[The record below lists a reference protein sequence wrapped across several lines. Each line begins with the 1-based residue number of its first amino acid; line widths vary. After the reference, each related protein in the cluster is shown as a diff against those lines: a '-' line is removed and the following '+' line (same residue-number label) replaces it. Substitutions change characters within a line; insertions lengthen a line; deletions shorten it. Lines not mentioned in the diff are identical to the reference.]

1 VPLVAVLLLVV
12 AAACH
17 CAWNLILKSE
27 PQRAEV
33 SLGAIMV
40 GTVLSAPV
48 LAVHSVR
55 EIPLEGWL
63 LIALSG
69 VFETAY
75 VIALT
80 AAYNAG
86 DLSLVYPIARGTPA
100 LIIAPLSVAL
110 LGDRLSSIGVI
121 AIVLVVV
128 GIFATGQTGGD
139 GIAPATRPGHGRAVG
154 LAILTGLT
162 ISAYSFVNKL
172 GVQQVPVPLYAAM
185 VFALDA
191 VLLAFVLRVRGGL
204 TWATLPF
211 DRWRPALVV
220 GVLMMGAYMGVLGAM
235 TLAPL
240 AYVVAGRELS
250 IVFTTI
256 AGVVLLGEHVSVR
269 RMGGAALI
277 FVGLVAI
284 ALSR

>member
-1 VPLVAVLLLVV
+1 VPLVAVLLLVT

-17 CAWNLILKSE
+17 SAWNLILKSE
-27 PQRAEV
+27 SQRAEV
-33 SLGAIMV
+33 SLGAIVV
-40 GTVLSAPV
+40 GTVLTAPV

-75 VIALT
+75 VITLT

-110 LGDRLSSIGVI
+110 LGERLSSLGVVAI
-121 AIVLVVV
+121 ALVVV
-128 GIFATGQTGGD
+128 GILATGQSGGD
-139 GIAPATRPGHGRAVG
+139 GDPAATRRSQGRAVG
-154 LAILTGLT
+154 FAILTGLM
-162 ISAYSFVNKL
+162 IAVYSFVNKL

-185 VFALDA
+185 VFAADA
-191 VLLAFVLRVRGGL
+191 VLLAIVLRARGL
-204 TWATLPF
+204 RWPRLPWTRWKPTL
-211 DRWRPALVV
+211 AV
-220 GVLMMGAYMGVLGAM
+220 GILMMGSYMGVLGAM
-235 TLAPL
+235 TRAPL

-256 AGVVLLGEHVSVR
+256 AGVILLGERITAR
-269 RMGGAALI
+269 RIGGASLI
-277 FVGLVAI
+277 FAGLVVI